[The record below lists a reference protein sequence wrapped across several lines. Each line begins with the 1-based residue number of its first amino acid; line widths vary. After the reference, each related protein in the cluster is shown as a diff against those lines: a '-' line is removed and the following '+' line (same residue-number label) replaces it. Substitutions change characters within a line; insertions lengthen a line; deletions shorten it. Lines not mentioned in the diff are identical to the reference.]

1 MPVSIRADRCAVR
14 GGLASYVIWMANR
27 SGIKLLQ
34 GFEISLIMRSYSLI
48 VCLSLLSL
56 SVGSEFLGMPIIFR
70 LLACMFSNSSER
82 Y

>member
-1 MPVSIRADRCAVR
+1 MVVWHLR
-14 GGLASYVIWMANR
+14 SYGWR
-27 SGIKLLQ
+27 TGDGIKLLQ

-70 LLACMFSNSSER
+70 LLACMFSNSSAR